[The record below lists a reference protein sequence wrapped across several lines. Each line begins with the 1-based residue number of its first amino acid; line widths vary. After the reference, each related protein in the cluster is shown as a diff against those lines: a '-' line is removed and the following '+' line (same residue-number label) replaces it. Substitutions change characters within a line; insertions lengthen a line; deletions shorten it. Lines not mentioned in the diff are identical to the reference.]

1 MTASD
6 HTAPFGAR
14 LMRNAGAWLIGTA
27 LVFIALGIAAIVEPF
42 VAGLAM
48 SLLVGWLLV
57 AAGITHV
64 LSVFRRDDGGTIWH
78 LAVGLFYVCG
88 GWYFL
93 SNPVI
98 ALGALT
104 LLLAMMLF
112 VEAGVDLVAYSA
124 QREEPGAAWL
134 LVNATVTAIL
144 GILIAMGWPSTSV
157 WAIGTIV
164 GINLLT
170 TGISR
175 LMLGTSMRTVERR
188 MAA

>member
-1 MTASD
+1 MGTQPHRLTAHGELDDGRRLAGRDGRHQRGENARCPPCSEGSMNAQGDCAMTASD
-6 HTAPFGAR
+6 QTASFGAR

-42 VAGLAM
+42 VAGLAV

-112 VEAGVDLVAYSA
+112 VEAGVRLVASSA
-124 QREEPGAAWL
+124 RHEQTGAATQ
-134 LVNATVTAIL
+134 V
-144 GILIAMGWPSTSV
+144 P
-157 WAIGTIV
+157 
-164 GINLLT
+164 
-170 TGISR
+170 
-175 LMLGTSMRTVERR
+175 
-188 MAA
+188 

>member
-6 HTAPFGAR
+6 QTASFGAR

-42 VAGLAM
+42 VAGLAV

-112 VEAGVDLVAYSA
+112 VEAGGGFLALLAARGATGAGRVLLKAT
-124 QREEPGAAWL
+124 GAAPP
-134 LVNATVTAIL
+134 AGPA
-144 GILIAMGWPSTSV
+144 
-157 WAIGTIV
+157 
-164 GINLLT
+164 
-170 TGISR
+170 
-175 LMLGTSMRTVERR
+175 
-188 MAA
+188 